1 MIITKKENTF
11 SPKLFQALGLL
22 IGSLLY
28 AISLHV
34 FTIPAKLAPG
44 GISGLASIFQIVMK
58 IPASYSIF
66 FLNLPILILGFI
78 FLPKIFCAKSLMC
91 VLLSSFL
98 MQVMR
103 MGHFYEFH
111 VEDALLP
118 TIAGGILNGAGIGL
132 ILLSGGSTAGT
143 DIIGMIIKKK
153 ISNIAISRILFLINL
168 LIISIGGILYFSV
181 LKMEL
186 TVVISI
192 LIYSIL
198 QVSLNAKAVDLILNG
213 FSSSVKFEVITTKH
227 EELRKALYEK
237 LGRSITTLHS
247 KGGYTRTEFHLVIC
261 VVTKMQVT
269 TFKKIL
275 KEIDPNAFCIVTNT
289 REVLGSGF
297 AHRR

>member
-1 MIITKKENTF
+1 MKKENA
-11 SPKLFQALGLL
+11 SSQKSFQIFGLL
-22 IGSLLY
+22 LGSLLF

-44 GISGLASIFQIVMK
+44 GISGLASILQIV
-58 IPASYSIF
+58 IGLPASYSIF
-66 FLNLPILILGFI
+66 FLNLPILILGFF
-78 FLPKIFCAKSLMC
+78 FLPKIFCLKSLIC
-91 VLLSSFL
+91 VLISSL
-98 MQVMR
+98 IMQLMR
-103 MGHFYEFH
+103 MVNFYEFH
-111 VEDALLP
+111 VADTLLP
-118 TIAGGILNGAGIGL
+118 TIAGGILNGTGIGL

-153 ISNIAISRILFLINL
+153 VSNIAISRILFLINL
-168 LIISIGGILYFSV
+168 LIIGIGGTLYFFV
-181 LKMEL
+181 LKMES
-186 TVVISI
+186 TTVIST

-198 QVSLNAKAVDLILNG
+198 QVGLNAKAVDLILNG

-227 EELRKALYEK
+227 EELRQALYQK

-247 KGGYTRTEFHLVIC
+247 KGGYSRTEFHMVIC

-269 TFKKIL
+269 TFKRIL
-275 KEIDPNAFCIVTNT
+275 KEIDPNAFCIAINT